1 MERIYLHAKDAT
13 SVVHLKALGI
23 QTRLHLYAFC
33 GNLEMRKSMECAQH
47 AKMYYLLGHL
57 VSERNLNLDSISFCF
72 LVVFVMIRYKFA

>member
-13 SVVHLKALGI
+13 SVVHLKAMGI

-33 GNLEMRKSMECAQH
+33 GNLEIRKSMECAQH

-57 VSERNLNLDSISFCF
+57 V
-72 LVVFVMIRYKFA
+72 